1 MGSSMPTIFICIYFI
16 CCCCCCSR
24 AQNLTVNIG
33 VIYQLDAFGKVVK
46 PAFELAAEDA
56 NKNFEQQNSSI
67 RLVLHFKDS
76 GGDPVL
82 AASAGAEL
90 LQSGAVAII
99 GPQTS
104 QEAGFVAQMCVAAQ
118 VPMLS
123 FSATDPL
130 LSYQR
135 FPYFIRLPHSDAV
148 QMKAIAAVV
157 DKFEWKQVVALYADN
172 DFGSGVL
179 SPLSEALVKVGSEIS
194 YRCPI
199 PNNASKDYIRAELY
213 KLMTMQTRV
222 FVVHV
227 SFELGQTIFSV
238 ATDIRMM
245 GADYVWIITDGFS
258 SLVDTLKPSDLDS
271 MKGALATRAL
281 IKNSSD
287 IFPKRWKE
295 KFKAEFTPKDKVAKI
310 NMFAYY
316 AYDSVSIIAR
326 ALQQL
331 NVTRFEFSPVPRSPR
346 TELTGNK
353 IFAQGERLMKLLLQM
368 NYKGLSGQLR
378 ATSTPGELSD
388 SPYEILNVVGGSGA
402 DAYPTVGLWKNG
414 SGIGILSGLENVTWP
429 GGSKNVP
436 RGWAA
441 PVDTTEELKIAVPVR
456 RGFDQFVVTSH
467 DRDPKITGGFVID
480 VFEEV
485 VKGLPYAL
493 SYKFFPVG
501 DSNFTPVYDNLV
513 QRVYTK
519 EFDGMVGDVT
529 ILANRSNFVDFTQ
542 PYSESGLVMVVPVRK
557 VDTSNA
563 WAFLRPFT
571 PGMWIATGSFFLF
584 TGIVVWVLEHKRNTT
599 FRGIPRRQIVTML
612 WFSFSTLFFSQRER
626 IVSSLARGVVIV
638 WLFVVLIL
646 TSSYTAS
653 LTSILTVQQMKP
665 TVTDVQF
672 LLNSR
677 AHVGYQRGSFVGHYL
692 QEQLGFRQDQLH
704 EYNSPQEYAQ
714 ALSKDPKDGGVA
726 AIFDEIPYIRI
737 FLSSQCGFT
746 IAGPVYRTGGLGFVF
761 QKGSPLVSEISRSV
775 LELSES
781 AEMQRLQNKWFN
793 MTECTKPGAQVDSN
807 RLSMQSFWGL
817 YLITGTASIVALLLF
832 LGRLIYN
839 YTRHNPAPEGPS
851 ISAHVKSFVNY
862 MDQEESYF
870 TRKSRSSLPGSN
882 GNNNDYSSNSRP
894 MSPFPATGSPMSP
907 FPAGESPMS
916 LTVSDTAGRPSSAS
930 WVSIDLDSEIEHEQ
944 VNENSHHYDRDGS
957 L

>member
-1 MGSSMPTIFICIYFI
+1 MGSSMPAIFICICFL
-16 CCCCCCSR
+16 CCCCSR
-24 AQNLTVNIG
+24 AENLTVNIG
-33 VIYQLDAFGKVVK
+33 VILQLDLFGKVAK
-46 PAFELAAEDA
+46 PAFELAAEDV
-56 NKNFEQQNSSI
+56 NKNFQQQNSSL
-67 RLVLHFKDS
+67 RLVLQFRDS
-76 GGDPVL
+76 EGDPVM

-104 QEAGFVAQMCVAAQ
+104 QEAGFVAQMCVAAH

-123 FSATDPL
+123 YSATDPL

-157 DKFEWKQVVALYADN
+157 ERYGWRQVVALYADN
-172 DFGSGVL
+172 DFGAGVL
-179 SPLSEALVKVGSEIS
+179 SPLSEALLQVESQIS

-199 PNNASKDYIRAELY
+199 PINATTDYIRAELY
-213 KLMTMQTRV
+213 RLMTMQTRV
-222 FVVHV
+222 FVVHMA
-227 SFELGQTIFSV
+227 FDLGLKIFSV
-238 ATDIRMM
+238 ATDIGMM
-245 GADYVWIITDGFS
+245 GEDYVWIITDGFS
-258 SLVDTLKPSDLDS
+258 SVLDTMKPSDLDS
-271 MKGALATRAL
+271 MKGALATRAS
-281 IKNSSD
+281 IRNSGD
-287 IFPKRWKE
+287 HFAKRWEE
-295 KFKAEFTPKDKVAKI
+295 KFKTEYTHEDKPAKI
-310 NMFAYY
+310 NIYTYY

-331 NVTRFEFSPVPRSPR
+331 NVTSFEFSPVRPSPR
-346 TELTGNK
+346 TELTGDK
-353 IFAQGERLMKLLLQM
+353 IFRQGERLMQLLLHM
-368 NYKGLSGQLR
+368 DYMGLSGQLR
-378 ATSTPGELSD
+378 ATATEGELAD
-388 SPYEILNVVGGSGA
+388 SSYEILNVVGGSEASG
-402 DAYPTVGLWKNG
+402 YRKVGLWSNG
-414 SGIGILSGLENVTWP
+414 SGSGKLSGLKNITWP
-429 GGSKNVP
+429 GESKNVP
-436 RGWAA
+436 RGFAA
-441 PVDTTEELKIAVPVR
+441 PVDTTGELKIAVPVR
-456 RGFDQFVVTSH
+456 RGFDQFVVTTH
-467 DRDPKITGGFVID
+467 DEDPKINGGFVID
-480 VFEEV
+480 VFDEV
-485 VKGLPYAL
+485 VKALPYAL
-493 SYKFFPVG
+493 SYKFVAQG
-501 DSNFTPVYDNLV
+501 DGNHTPLYDDLV

-519 EFDGMVGDVT
+519 EFDALVGDVT
-529 ILANRSNFVDFTQ
+529 ILAKRSNFVDFTQ

-557 VDTSNA
+557 ADTSNA

-584 TGIVVWVLEHKRNTT
+584 TGVVVWVLEHKRNTT

-665 TVTDVQF
+665 TVTDVKF
-672 LLNSR
+672 LLDSR
-677 AHVGYQRGSFVGHYL
+677 LPVGYQRGSFVRHYL
-692 QEQLGFRQDQLH
+692 QEQLGFHEDQLH

-714 ALSKDPKDGGVA
+714 ALSNGPKKGGVA

-807 RLSMQSFWGL
+807 RLSMESFWGL

-832 LGRLIYN
+832 LGRLIYS

-862 MDQEESYF
+862 MDQEEC
-870 TRKSRSSLPGSN
+870 RKTRSSVPHPN
-882 GNNNDYSSNSRP
+882 GDNNDYSSNSRP
-894 MSPFPATGSPMSP
+894 MSPFPGAGSPMSP

-916 LTVSDTAGRPSSAS
+916 LTVTASAGRPSSAS
-930 WVSIDLDSEIEHEQ
+930 WVSIDLDSEIEDEQ
-944 VNENSHHYDRDGS
+944 VNEDSHHCDRD
-957 L
+957 